1 MKLSR
6 PIFVLSIALCL
17 LISSTSC
24 LVFTPY
30 HVDGSSSRRG
40 SFKNSNNP
48 HTPNTTNP
56 GHTKNKGKNK

>member
-6 PIFVLSIALCL
+6 PFFILSIAVFF

-24 LVFTPY
+24 LVFTPH
-30 HVDGSSSRRG
+30 HVGGGSSRG

-48 HTPNTTNP
+48 HHPNTTNP
-56 GHTKNKGKNK
+56 GHTKGKRK